1 MLEHPDHRV
10 ADTVDMREERFCDD
24 GNAHTPTVA
33 ALIVAKVAD
42 GHTGREISWST
53 SYELVG
59 ARCSDAPGRSSRW
72 PNRAS
77 PASAATATSHATTA
91 MEPAGM
97 IDSPALRCCTR
108 TR

>member
-1 MLEHPDHRV
+1 MHPNSLVDAICTGLSGWIVRGDDESLVTGSAEMLQHSDHRV

-24 GNAHTPTVA
+24 GNSHAPTVA

-59 ARCSDAPGRSSRW
+59 ARC
-72 PNRAS
+72 
-77 PASAATATSHATTA
+77 
-91 MEPAGM
+91 
-97 IDSPALRCCTR
+97 
-108 TR
+108 